1 MAAFGA
7 HDEDTATV
15 LRRVL
20 TKSNTLPGQGA
31 PGGEPLAPLVLTPDL
46 RVDASS
52 FTAAPHGNLVSSVP
66 SDSVR
71 PVAEDVIDVI
81 DEAMLQEIVA
91 QFVRQELQGELG
103 EKITHNIR
111 KLVRAELARE
121 IHLRELSGH
130 SSSNG

>member
-1 MAAFGA
+1 MATFGS
-7 HDEDTATV
+7 HEEDTATV

-20 TKSNTLPGQGA
+20 TKSNTA
-31 PGGEPLAPLVLTPDL
+31 PDQDTLGDEPLAPLVLTPDL

-52 FTAAPHGNLVSSVP
+52 FATAPQGTLVSSVP
-66 SDSVR
+66 SVSVP
-71 PVAEDVIDVI
+71 PVAEGVVDVI

-121 IHLRELSGH
+121 IRLRELSGH